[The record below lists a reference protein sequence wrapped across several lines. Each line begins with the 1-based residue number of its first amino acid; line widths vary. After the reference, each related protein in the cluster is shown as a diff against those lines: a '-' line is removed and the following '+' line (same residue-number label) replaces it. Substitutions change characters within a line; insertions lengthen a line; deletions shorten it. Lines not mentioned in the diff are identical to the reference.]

1 MTAMRDASECLRG
14 RRAVV
19 TGASSGIGR
28 AIALAFAHAGA
39 AVVVH
44 YASGRDHALAVA
56 ADVVAGGGRAHA
68 VGADIA
74 QPSAVERL
82 VSECRACLGG
92 IDIWANI
99 AGADILTGEHAVA
112 DDLTKLS
119 RLIEVDLRGTML
131 CAWAVA
137 PHMRAQGAGVI
148 LNMSWDLAL
157 HGMAERNPEMFA
169 ATKAGVTGFTRSLAR
184 SLAPHIRVNEV
195 APGWIATAFA
205 ATAMS
210 DDYRARV
217 IAQTPLGRFGTPDDV
232 AQAAL
237 FLCSDAASF
246 ITGQTLKVNGGLSS

>member
-1 MTAMRDASECLRG
+1 MTAMRNAGECLLG
-14 RRAVV
+14 KRAVV

-28 AIALAFAHAGA
+28 AIALAFARAGA

-44 YASGRDHALAVA
+44 YATAHDKAQAVV
-56 ADVVAGGGRAHA
+56 ADIVAGGGRAHA
-68 VGADIA
+68 ICADIA
-74 QPSAVERL
+74 DPRAVERL
-82 VSECRACLGG
+82 VSECRETLGG

-99 AGADILTGEHAVA
+99 AGADILTGERAAA
-112 DDLTKLS
+112 DDLTRLS

-137 PHMRAQGAGVI
+137 QHMRAQGAGVI

-157 HGMAERNPEMFA
+157 TGMAERNPEMFA

-184 SLAPHIRVNEV
+184 SLAPRIRVNEV

-205 ATAMS
+205 ATAMTA
-210 DDYRARV
+210 DYRARV
-217 IAQTPLGRFGTPDDV
+217 IAQTPLGRLGTPDDV